1 MSYDSNY
8 TEHPDLM
15 GEIYEDAMNILR
27 NEFGSD
33 LLSDADLPE
42 TEWDMS
48 IDEADDYVSQDLY
61 DQIVKDFNVDPR
73 D

>member
-1 MSYDSNY
+1 MSYDAHY

-48 IDEADDYVSQDLY
+48 IDEADDYMYTEEDATR
-61 DQIVKDFNVDPR
+61 DFHVDPKF
-73 D
+73 

>member
-1 MSYDSNY
+1 MSYDANY

-27 NEFGSD
+27 DEFGSD

-42 TEWDMS
+42 TEWDMD
-48 IDEADDYVSQDLY
+48 IDEADGYAFD
-61 DQIVKDFNVDPR
+61 
-73 D
+73 

>member
-1 MSYDSNY
+1 MSYDANY

-27 NEFGSD
+27 DEFGSD

-42 TEWDMS
+42 TEWDLDS
-48 IDEADDYVSQDLY
+48 DEADGYAFD
-61 DQIVKDFNVDPR
+61 
-73 D
+73 

>member
-1 MSYDSNY
+1 MSYDANY

-48 IDEADDYVSQDLY
+48 IDEADDYMYTEEDAAR
-61 DQIVKDFNVDPR
+61 DFHVDPR

>member
-1 MSYDSNY
+1 
-8 TEHPDLM
+8 M

-48 IDEADDYVSQDLY
+48 IDEADDYMYTEEDATR
-61 DQIVKDFNVDPR
+61 DFHVDPKF
-73 D
+73 